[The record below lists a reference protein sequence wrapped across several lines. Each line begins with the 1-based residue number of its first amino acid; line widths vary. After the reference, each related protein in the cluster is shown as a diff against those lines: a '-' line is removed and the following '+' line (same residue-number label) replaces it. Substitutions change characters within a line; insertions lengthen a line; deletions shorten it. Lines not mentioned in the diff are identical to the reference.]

1 MVPATFVETN
11 HPETI
16 KDSVVRFSDKKVVIS
31 PNSKTMYKKII
42 VTLLALC
49 PLFAFGQN
57 ERFSHQTEVY
67 LGYANRSGMDG
78 LSLQWQY
85 ALGIN
90 RHLDL
95 LASVSFIHTT
105 DFNHKIDKEGT
116 FMTTNELVSLGVRG
130 VFRLGNSFDIKLSGM
145 AGTGMDFAAYNNT
158 FFGSY
163 RGKWNCMLDGKA
175 QFDYQL
181 ASKCSIGVFYEY
193 CHFFG
198 AQNIQMAGIS
208 AGFLL

>member
-1 MVPATFVETN
+1 M
-11 HPETI
+11 
-16 KDSVVRFSDKKVVIS
+16 K
-31 PNSKTMYKKII
+31 KKII
-42 VTLLALC
+42 VTLLAIC

-85 ALGIN
+85 AFGIN

-95 LASVSFIHTT
+95 LASISFIHTT
-105 DFNHKIDKEGT
+105 DYNHRIDKKGV
-116 FMTTNELVSLGVRG
+116 FMTTDELFSMGLRG
-130 VFRLGNSFDIKLSGM
+130 VFRLGNSFDLKLSGM
-145 AGTGMDFAAYNNT
+145 AGTGMDFEAYNNT
-158 FFGSY
+158 NYGSY
-163 RGKWNCMLDGKA
+163 AGKWRCMLDGKV

-181 ASKCSIGVFYEY
+181 ASKYSIGIFYEY
-193 CHFFG
+193 CFLFG
-198 AQNIQMAGIS
+198 TQNIQMAGIS